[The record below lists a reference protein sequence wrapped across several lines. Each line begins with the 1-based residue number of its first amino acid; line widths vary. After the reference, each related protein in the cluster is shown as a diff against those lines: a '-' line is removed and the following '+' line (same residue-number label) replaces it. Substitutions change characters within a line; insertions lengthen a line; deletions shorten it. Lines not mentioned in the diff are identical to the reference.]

1 MDEMMRLALEMPEEM
16 GRPPHDVHDK
26 DGLMRFGQEVAE
38 VCDGEVRDHKATVD
52 RWAKHSASVGDLMRV
67 ALCFKADY
75 QVLTSSAAEWAV
87 DGFPSVVLGAKY
99 AAALCATS
107 VPEELTKDL
116 RCPWPSWV
124 LEVPDG
130 LLKYKSVFEGHEAT
144 VRRLLISQF
153 PRPNS
158 ELRWDWTA
166 FTNDGTSVFQFGLKT
181 KQLVERE
188 KDWEIGDENVKAT
201 ATVDLSLFPVE
212 LADMDSRTSVLV
224 GRLILGVCLAME
236 AGHVKRAPKGP
247 PPAWRR
253 RGKKTAPLPSGR
265 VYVLGAPIQ
274 LDCRPTVQDYI
285 NGKRSAAPSVQH
297 VVRGHWKNQPHGELN
312 AHRKRIW
319 VIPYWR
325 GPDGAPVLLRDH
337 VSMKE

>member
-181 KQLVERE
+181 KPLVERE
-188 KDWEIGDENVKAT
+188 KDGGSADEDGQAT
-201 ATVDLSLFPVE
+201 AE
-212 LADMDSRTSVLV
+212 LITGSS
-224 GRLILGVCLAME
+224 
-236 AGHVKRAPKGP
+236 PKGVPGRGLRKLSGTSWGSSSPTWTAEP
-247 PPAWRR
+247 PSWWEGSSSACAWRWR
-253 RGKKTAPLPSGR
+253 RDT
-265 VYVLGAPIQ
+265 
-274 LDCRPTVQDYI
+274 
-285 NGKRSAAPSVQH
+285 
-297 VVRGHWKNQPHGELN
+297 
-312 AHRKRIW
+312 
-319 VIPYWR
+319 
-325 GPDGAPVLLRDH
+325 
-337 VSMKE
+337 